1 MVCFGDST
9 RRTSRLPL
17 LVGGGGAAPPVGE
30 GGGDG
35 VHEVLVHRGLVD
47 VHHASSRLER
57 VFLLLWL
64 TRRRCCYE
72 DRSAERETV
81 DRVRDVQRRVDAA
94 QLRQTQHVADPSGHD
109 EHVTLHLRDRNHTF
123 QTAAALHPALPLVQV
138 VEAGALRGARD
149 DLTHVPSLLAI
160 CIDEVLAA
168 VATGGLVARSE
179 AIATLWI

>member
-1 MVCFGDST
+1 MCFGDST
-9 RRTSRLPL
+9 HHPSLLPV
-17 LVGGGGAAPPVGE
+17 LVGVGGATPPVGE

-47 VHHASSRLER
+47 VHHTSSRLER
-57 VFLLLWL
+57 VFLLLLL
-64 TRRRCCYE
+64 TRRCCCYE

-81 DRVRDVQRRVDAA
+81 DRVRDVQSRVDAA
-94 QLRQTQHVADPSGHD
+94 QLRQTQHIADPSGYD
-109 EHVTLHLRDRNHTF
+109 EHVTLHLRDRNHAF
-123 QTAAALHPALPLVQV
+123 QTTAALHPTLPLVQI
-138 VEAGALRGARD
+138 VEAGTLRGARD

>member
-47 VHHASSRLER
+47 AHHASSRLER

-64 TRRRCCYE
+64 TR
-72 DRSAERETV
+72 
-81 DRVRDVQRRVDAA
+81 
-94 QLRQTQHVADPSGHD
+94 
-109 EHVTLHLRDRNHTF
+109 
-123 QTAAALHPALPLVQV
+123 
-138 VEAGALRGARD
+138 
-149 DLTHVPSLLAI
+149 
-160 CIDEVLAA
+160 
-168 VATGGLVARSE
+168 
-179 AIATLWI
+179 W